1 MPWPTTTDVMAV
13 ASCERVITVAVCL
26 MAVALA
32 VAVAVSLATPDTP
45 RR

>member
-1 MPWPTTTDVMAV
+1 MLWSKTTDVLAV

-32 VAVAVSLATPDTP
+32 VAVSLATPDTP